1 VERITSPTLV
11 IHGAEDQYVPVA
23 NAGALAGALPGAR
36 LRVFEDAG
44 HLVFVERLADVNRE
58 VVTFLKPR
66 GRVSQQREVEELPAG
81 VWRLFSTPS
90 QALRRRL
97 EKTRSPI
104 SPGTIR
110 PEVVPLA
117 EVPPACRR
125 F

>member
-1 VERITSPTLV
+1 M
-11 IHGAEDQYVPVA
+11 PVA
-23 NAGALAGALPGAR
+23 NAGVLAGTIPGAR

-44 HLVFVERLADVNRE
+44 HLVFVGRFADVNRE

-90 QALRRRL
+90 QALRRWL